1 MLKEGAHAM
10 KKYLDHALNALEQ
23 RHVNFPYE
31 LLTTY
36 NALGLSDVDMMV
48 IIHILSYQQV
58 DHTFPD
64 LDRLAERMSLTA
76 DEIAVT
82 IQRLIVEGHI
92 QYVDR
97 MISVR
102 PLLERMIGMHNEE
115 QASLAVFTRFEE
127 EFGRLLSPLEYEQIT
142 RWLSEDEHPEWLIIE
157 ALRES
162 VLSGVFNFRYVDTI
176 LRGWARANIKS
187 EKQLSEY
194 RKTYR
199 KRTEPEK
206 ERTAQKTTQATKSTP
221 RVVPAAQP
229 GKYERFYE
237 LYQNRAETS
246 AARSDTT
253 K

>member
-1 MLKEGAHAM
+1 MLKEGAQAM
-10 KKYLDHALNALEQ
+10 KKFLDQALSALEQ

-31 LLTTY
+31 LLKTY
-36 NALGLSDVDMMV
+36 NALGLSDIDMMV
-48 IIHILSYQQV
+48 IIHILSYQQI
-58 DHTFPD
+58 DHAFPD

-92 QYVDR
+92 QYVER
-97 MISVR
+97 MISIR
-102 PLLERMIGMHNEE
+102 PLLERMIGMHQEE
-115 QASLAVFTRFEE
+115 EASLAIFTRFEQ

-142 RWLSEDEHPEWLIIE
+142 RWLNEDGYKEWLIIE

-199 KRTEPEK
+199 KRSEPEK
-206 ERTAQKTTQATKSTP
+206 ERTAQRSPQTTKSTP
-221 RVVPAAQP
+221 RAVPAVQT
-229 GKYERFYE
+229 GKYKRFYE
-237 LYQNRAETS
+237 LFENREETS
-246 AARSDTT
+246 VARTDTT